1 MNVILTYEIWRA
13 QDFLDL
19 DERDIIYRKINTIP
33 SKLFKE
39 DGHVSYE
46 EAKKEADRYIEFI
59 SSGTFTPIAPYL
71 DKLYIIKNSDNI
83 NKYSGDEYYNMR
95 YLSSNHK
102 KIRSYNENIYKLC
115 GSILLFCFVAY
126 GLTVTAF
133 WHILEAS

>member
-1 MNVILTYEIWRA
+1 MNGILTYEIWRA

-19 DERDIIYRKINTIP
+19 DERDIIYRKINTI
-33 SKLFKE
+33 SLKLFKE

-59 SSGTFTPIAPYL
+59 SSVYGPIAPYL

-95 YLSSNHK
+95 YLLRNHK
-102 KIRSYNENIYKLC
+102 KIRRYNENIYKLC

-126 GLTVTAF
+126 GLIVTVF
-133 WHILEAS
+133 